1 MRVAHR
7 LGRTHQPDLLQAR
20 RRISQ
25 KQIAARRRNGRRSVR
40 LFRERAVQEWKIAK
54 AEVSLVASPSSK
66 EVSTRHGVEV
76 SIARLLDRGAEGGG
90 GGGRLG
96 RSRLISTDARHNIT
110 VRAWGATRVWCSLIE
125 SASESR
131 GIRGSVRVPFVGCYV
146 EVRGI

>member
-90 GGGRLG
+90 GGGGWGG
-96 RSRLISTDARHNIT
+96 RD
-110 VRAWGATRVWCSLIE
+110 
-125 SASESR
+125 
-131 GIRGSVRVPFVGCYV
+131 
-146 EVRGI
+146 